1 MMNEFQIFPDI
12 KLVYGDMPIT
22 AGNGELMISCCTSG
36 ICECKTG
43 DDYFYLTD
51 ENLIILDNYRNCKIS
66 CSSDHCSISLLIDQQ
81 FASADVSGLF
91 EITGV
96 VGNINN
102 RSHCMFLSDPDLIS
116 VISYIYQGLISND
129 IPTIRIKVIEFL
141 MLIQKKENACTKH
154 IEKLRNI
161 GQFICQNITEHFS
174 ISHLSD
180 IFGMNQTTLKGEF
193 KKYFGCSVYSY
204 AKCRK
209 MFCAAELL
217 LQTDMKIID
226 IAEEVGYCNA
236 SKFASAFQSVIGVSP
251 RNFRME
257 HNKSIQGAN
266 TCVTVSAAY

>member
-1 MMNEFQIFPDI
+1 MINELQIFPDI

-22 AGNGELMISCCTSG
+22 AGNGKLMISFCTSG

-51 ENLIILDNYRNCKIS
+51 ENLVILENCRNCHIS
-66 CSSDHCSISLLIDQQ
+66 CFSDHCCISLLIEQQ

-102 RSHCMFLSDPDLIS
+102 RSNCMLLADLDLRSAIS
-116 VISYIYQGLISND
+116 EIYQGITAND
-129 IPTIRIKVIEFL
+129 IPMIRIKVIEFL
-141 MLIQKKENACTKH
+141 MLIQKQDNTCTKH

-161 GQFICQNITEHFS
+161 GQYICQNISEHFS
-174 ISHLSD
+174 IPQLSD
-180 IFGMNQTTLKGEF
+180 FFGMNQTTLKGEF
-193 KKYFGCSVYSY
+193 KKYFGSSVYYY

-209 MFCAAELL
+209 MFRAVELL

-251 RNFRME
+251 KNFRME
-257 HNKSIQGAN
+257 HKRPLSKTKA
-266 TCVTVSAAY
+266 CVSTLVAY